1 MMAAFR
7 FPSAPL
13 PPPPNDDD
21 PDTSRLFMSS
31 LPPGRRERRLAL
43 ATVLVSAVIFAA
55 LAPFAPLPLAPGW
68 AFIPVYQSAIVVND
82 MVTAGLLLGQY
93 AILREKPLLVLAGGY
108 LFTAFMAGTHM
119 LTFPGLFAPRGLLG
133 AGEQTTAW
141 LYLFWHGGF
150 PLSVAAYA
158 LLRAASRG
166 RVAPAPQRR
175 AAIPVVLC
183 IAAAIGATV
192 ALALL
197 ATAGHDLL
205 PRIMSGNRMTA
216 TMTNAITVVWG
227 LNLVALVLMWRQR
240 RRHSVLDLWVMTV
253 LVAWLF
259 DIALSSMLNHG
270 RFDLGFYA
278 GRAYGLVASGVVL
291 FAMLFENGRLHAQTV
306 RALAGARYQHLLVAQ
321 KSAQLNEANER
332 LEQRVAARTA
342 QLSASNRDLRREVE
356 ERVRAERALQASREE
371 LREIAAISA
380 SAREAE
386 QRRIA
391 RELHDE
397 LAQTLATLK
406 NDLEW
411 LIDRVPQD
419 DASLARKIAAMHA
432 LARGAVAATRRI
444 ASDLRPLMLDDL
456 GFAAAM
462 QWLVEDFRHRHGI
475 ACALHVEPPE
485 LQLDEPYATAVFR
498 IAQEALANVARH
510 AAASHANVELVCG
523 GEAIALTIR
532 DDGAGFDPAVPR
544 KSSSFGLV
552 GLRER
557 AYLVGGTLRIAT
569 TLGEGTTV
577 EVEIPRVPTPVAVAH
592 GGDGDSR
599 INR

>member
-1 MMAAFR
+1 MTAAFHL
-7 FPSAPL
+7 PSS
-13 PPPPNDDD
+13 PPDDD
-21 PDTSRLFMSS
+21 TSDASRLFMSS

-55 LAPFAPLPLAPGW
+55 LAPFAGRPLAPGW

-108 LFTAFMAGTHM
+108 LFTGFMAGTHM
-119 LTFPGLFAPRGLLG
+119 LTFPGLFAPTGLLG
-133 AGEQTTAW
+133 AGDQTTAW

-150 PLSVAAYA
+150 PLAVAAYA
-158 LLRAASRG
+158 LLRAASPAAG
-166 RVAPAPQRR
+166 PIPAPQRR

-183 IAAAIGATV
+183 IAAALGATA

-205 PRIMSGNRMTA
+205 PRIMNGNRMAA
-216 TMTNAITVVWG
+216 TMTNAITIVWG
-227 LNLVALVLMWRQR
+227 LNLVALMLMWQRR

-259 DIALSSMLNHG
+259 DIALSAMLNHG
-270 RFDLGFYA
+270 RYDLGFYA

-306 RALAGARYQHLLVAQ
+306 RALAGARYQHLLVVQ
-321 KSAQLNEANER
+321 KSAQLNDANER

-419 DASLARKIAAMHA
+419 DALLARKIAAMHT

-475 ACALHVEPPE
+475 ECALHVDPPE

-510 AAASHANVELVCG
+510 AAASHANVALVQANQ
-523 GEAIALTIR
+523 AIELTIR
-532 DDGAGFDPAVPR
+532 DDGAGFDPGVPR
-544 KSSSFGLV
+544 KSGSFGLV

-577 EVEIPRVPTPVAVAH
+577 EVEIPLSPAPAAVAH
-592 GGDGDSR
+592 GGNGGSR
-599 INR
+599 IDR

>member
-1 MMAAFR
+1 MTAAIR
-7 FPSAPL
+7 FPPT
-13 PPPPNDDD
+13 PPDDAD
-21 PDTSRLFMSS
+21 PDTSHLFMSS
-31 LPPGRRERRLAL
+31 LPPGRRERRLAI
-43 ATVLVSAVIFAA
+43 AAVLVSAVIFAA
-55 LAPFAPLPLAPGW
+55 LAPFAGMPLAQGW

-93 AILREKPLLVLAGGY
+93 AILREKSLLVLAGGY

-119 LTFPGLFAPRGLLG
+119 LTFPGLFAPTGLLG

-150 PLSVAAYA
+150 PLAVAAYA
-158 LLRAASRG
+158 LLRTVSRA
-166 RVAPAPQRR
+166 RPIPAPQRR
-175 AAIPVVLC
+175 AAIPVALC
-183 IAAAIGATV
+183 IAVAVGATV
-192 ALALL
+192 ALTVL

-205 PRIMSGNRMTA
+205 PRIMHGNRMA
-216 TMTNAITVVWG
+216 APMTYAITVVWG
-227 LNLVALVLMWRQR
+227 LNLVALMLMWRQR
-240 RRHSVLDLWVMTV
+240 RDHSELDLWVMTV

-278 GRAYGLVASGVVL
+278 GRAYGLVASAVVL
-291 FAMLFENGRLHAQTV
+291 SAMLFENGRLHAQTV

-321 KSAQLNEANER
+321 KSEQLNDANER

-380 SAREAE
+380 TAREAE

-411 LIDRVPQD
+411 LVDHVPQD
-419 DASLARKIAAMHA
+419 DARLARKIATMHTM
-432 LARGAVAATRRI
+432 ARGAVAATRRI

-475 ACALHVEPPE
+475 ACELHVEPPE
-485 LQLDEPYATAVFR
+485 LLLDEPYATAVFR

-510 AAASHANVELVCG
+510 AAASNADVDLVHRDD
-523 GEAIALTIR
+523 AIALTIR
-532 DDGAGFDPAVPR
+532 DDGAGFDPGAPR
-544 KSSSFGLV
+544 KSGSFGLV

-557 AYLVGGTLRIAT
+557 AYLVGGTLQITT

-577 EVEIPRVPTPVAVAH
+577 EVDIPLPHAPVAVAH
-592 GGDGDSR
+592 GGDGVSR
-599 INR
+599 G

>member
-1 MMAAFR
+1 MTAAFR
-7 FPSAPL
+7 VPPSS
-13 PPPPNDDD
+13 PPSPPDDD
-21 PDTSRLFMSS
+21 DTDASRLFMSS

-43 ATVLVSAVIFAA
+43 ATVLISAVIFAA
-55 LAPFAPLPLAPGW
+55 LAPFAGRPLAPGW

-93 AILREKPLLVLAGGY
+93 AILRQRPLLVLAGGY
-108 LFTAFMAGTHM
+108 LFTGFMAGTHM
-119 LTFPGLFAPRGLLG
+119 LTFPGLFAPTGLLG
-133 AGEQTTAW
+133 AGDQTTAW
-141 LYLFWHGGF
+141 LYVFWHSGF
-150 PLSVAAYA
+150 PLAVAAYA
-158 LLRAASRG
+158 LLRAKSR
-166 RVAPAPQRR
+166 APGPIPGPQRR
-175 AAIPVVLC
+175 AAIPIGLC
-183 IAAAIGATV
+183 IAAAVGATV

-205 PRIMSGNRMTA
+205 PRIMNGNRMAA

-227 LNLVALVLMWRQR
+227 LNLIALMLMWQRR

-270 RFDLGFYA
+270 RYDLGFYA

-306 RALAGARYQHLLVAQ
+306 RALAGARYQHLLVVQ
-321 KSAQLNEANER
+321 KSAQLNDANER

-356 ERVRAERALQASREE
+356 DRVRAERALQASREE

-411 LIDRVPQD
+411 LIDRVPPD
-419 DASLARKIAAMHA
+419 DALLARKIAAMHA

-475 ACALHVEPPE
+475 DCTLHVDPPE
-485 LQLDEPYATAVFR
+485 LQLAEPYATAVFR

-510 AAASHANVELVCG
+510 AAASHASVELVHASN
-523 GEAIALTIR
+523 AIELTIR
-532 DDGAGFDPAVPR
+532 DDGTGFDPGVPR
-544 KSSSFGLV
+544 KSGSFGLV

-577 EVEIPRVPTPVAVAH
+577 EVEIPLSPAPVTVAH
-592 GGDGDSR
+592 GGDGGSR
-599 INR
+599 G

>member
-1 MMAAFR
+1 MMAAFG
-7 FPSAPL
+7 FPPT
-13 PPPPNDDD
+13 PPDDTD
-21 PDTSRLFMSS
+21 PDASHLFMSS
-31 LPPGRRERRLAL
+31 LPPGRRERRLAF
-43 ATVLVSAVIFAA
+43 ATVIVSAMIFVA
-55 LAPFAPLPLAPGW
+55 LAPFAGMPLAPGW

-93 AILREKPLLVLAGGY
+93 AILREKSLLVLAGGY
-108 LFTAFMAGTHM
+108 LFTGFMAGTHM
-119 LTFPGLFAPRGLLG
+119 LTFPGLFAPTGLLG

-150 PLSVAAYA
+150 PLAVAAYA
-158 LLRAASRG
+158 LLRTASRA
-166 RVAPAPQRR
+166 RPIPAPQRH
-175 AAIPVVLC
+175 AAIPVVRC
-183 IAAAIGATV
+183 IAGAVGATV
-192 ALALL
+192 ALAVL

-205 PRIMSGNRMTA
+205 PRIMHGNRMAA

-227 LNLVALVLMWRQR
+227 LNLIALMLMWRKR

-278 GRAYGLVASGVVL
+278 GRAYGLVASAVVL

-306 RALAGARYQHLLVAQ
+306 RALAGARHQHLLIAQ
-321 KSAQLNEANER
+321 KSAQLNDANER

-380 SAREAE
+380 TAREAE

-397 LAQTLATLK
+397 LAQTLAALK

-411 LIDRVPQD
+411 LIDQVPQD
-419 DASLARKIAAMHA
+419 DAPLARKIAAMHTM
-432 LARGAVAATRRI
+432 ARGAVAATRRI

-510 AAASHANVELVCG
+510 AAASHADVDLVHRDD
-523 GEAIALTIR
+523 AIALTIR
-532 DDGAGFDPAVPR
+532 DDGAGFDPGVPR

-557 AYLVGGTLRIAT
+557 AYLVGGTLQITT

-577 EVEIPRVPTPVAVAH
+577 EVDIALPHAPVVIAPD
-592 GGDGDSR
+592 GDGTSR
-599 INR
+599 G

>member
-1 MMAAFR
+1 MMVAFR
-7 FPSAPL
+7 MREPAAAA
-13 PPPPNDDD
+13 DDD
-21 PDTSRLFMSS
+21 APQPSHMFMSS

-43 ATVLVSAVIFAA
+43 ATVLVSVAIFVA
-55 LAPFAPLPLAPGW
+55 LAPFARMQLPRVWG
-68 AFIPVYQSAIVVND
+68 FIPVYQSAIVVSD
-82 MVTAGLLLGQY
+82 IVTAGLLLGQF
-93 AILREKPLLVLAGGY
+93 AILREKSLLALAGGY
-108 LFTAFMAGTHM
+108 LFTGFMAGTHM
-119 LTFPGLFAPRGLLG
+119 LTFPGLFAPTGLLG

-150 PLSVAAYA
+150 PLALGVYA
-158 LLRAASRG
+158 LLRAASRT
-166 RVAPAPQRR
+166 RSPSLQRRR
-175 AAIPVVLC
+175 AAVPVLLC
-183 IAAAIGATV
+183 IALTAGATA

-205 PRIMSGNRMTA
+205 PRIMDGNRMTA
-216 TMTNAITVVWG
+216 TMTNAIAVVWG
-227 LNLVALVLMWRQR
+227 LNLAALVLLWRQR
-240 RRHSVLDLWVMTV
+240 RRHSVLDLWLMIV

-278 GRAYGLVASGVVL
+278 GRTYGLVASAVVL
-291 FAMLFENGRLHAQTV
+291 FALLFENGRLHAQTV
-306 RALAGARYQHLLVAQ
+306 RALAGARYQHLLVVQ
-321 KSAQLNEANER
+321 KSAQLNDANER

-371 LREIAAISA
+371 LREIAAMSA

-411 LIDRVPQD
+411 LLDHVPQE
-419 DASLARKIAAMHA
+419 DATLARKIGAMHA
-432 LARGAVAATRRI
+432 LARGAVTATRRI

-462 QWLVEDFRHRHGI
+462 QWLVEDFQRRHGV
-475 ACALHVEPPE
+475 ACGLRVEPGE

-510 AAASHANVELVCG
+510 AAASSASVALAYRDETLV
-523 GEAIALTIR
+523 LTIR
-532 DDGAGFDPAVPR
+532 DDGAGFDPGAPR
-544 KSSSFGLV
+544 KSASFGLV

-557 AYLVGGTLRIAT
+557 AYLVGGTLRIDT

-577 EVEIPRVPTPVAVAH
+577 EVEVPVAAAHVAIAYDARH
-592 GGDGDSR
+592 AAR
-599 INR
+599 TQE

>member
-7 FPSAPL
+7 VPSA

-141 LYLFWHGGF
+141 LYLFWHGGC
-150 PLSVAAYA
+150 PRTVAAYA
-158 LLRAASRG
+158 RLRAAARG
-166 RVAPAPQRR
+166 RPAPAPQRR

-183 IAAAIGATV
+183 VAAAIGATV

-577 EVEIPRVPTPVAVAH
+577 EVEIPRVPAPVAVAH
-592 GGDGDSR
+592 GGDGNSR

>member
-1 MMAAFR
+1 MTAALR
-7 FPSAPL
+7 FPPAP
-13 PPPPNDDD
+13 PDDDD
-21 PDTSRLFMSS
+21 PDASHLFMSS

-55 LAPFAPLPLAPGW
+55 LAPFAGRPLAPGGG
-68 AFIPVYQSAIVVND
+68 FIPVYQSAIVVND

-93 AILREKPLLVLAGGY
+93 AILRDKSLLVLAGGY
-108 LFTAFMAGTHM
+108 LFTGFMAGTHM
-119 LTFPGLFAPRGLLG
+119 LTFPGLFATAGLLG
-133 AGEQTTAW
+133 AGDQTTAW
-141 LYLFWHGGF
+141 LYLFWHSGF
-150 PLSVAAYA
+150 PLTVAAYA
-158 LLRAASRG
+158 LLRTTPPPI
-166 RVAPAPQRR
+166 PAPRHR
-175 AAIPVVLC
+175 TAMPMMLC
-183 IAAAIGATV
+183 IAAAAAATV
-192 ALALL
+192 ALALF
-197 ATAGHDLL
+197 ATAGHAWL
-205 PRIMSGNRMTA
+205 PRIMNGNRMA
-216 TMTNAITVVWG
+216 APMANAISVVWG
-227 LNLVALVLMWRQR
+227 LNLIALLLMWQRR

-259 DIALSSMLNHG
+259 DIALSSILNQG
-270 RFDLGFYA
+270 RYDLGFYA

-306 RALAGARYQHLLVAQ
+306 RALAGARYQHLLVVQ
-321 KSAQLNEANER
+321 KSAQLNDANER

-411 LIDRVPQD
+411 LLDRVPQD
-419 DASLARKIAAMHA
+419 DALLARKIAAMHG
-432 LARGAVAATRRI
+432 LARDAVAATRRI

-462 QWLVEDFRHRHGI
+462 QWLVEDFRRRHGI
-475 ACALHVEPPE
+475 DCALHVDPPE

-510 AAASHANVELVCG
+510 AAASHASVALACG
-523 GEAIALTIR
+523 RRAIALTIR
-532 DDGAGFDPAVPR
+532 DDGTGFDPRLPR
-544 KSSSFGLV
+544 KSGSFGLV

-569 TLGEGTTV
+569 TLGEGTTID
-577 EVEIPRVPTPVAVAH
+577 VEIPLPHVPVAAAPR
-592 GGDGDSR
+592 GDGRARVD
-599 INR
+599 

>member
-7 FPSAPL
+7 FPPA
-13 PPPPNDDD
+13 PPPSDNDD

-55 LAPFAPLPLAPGW
+55 LAPFAAMPLAPGW

-119 LTFPGLFAPRGLLG
+119 LTFPGLFAPTGLLG

-158 LLRAASRG
+158 LLRTTSRG
-166 RVAPAPQRR
+166 HPAPAPASQRR
-175 AAIPVVLC
+175 AVIPVGLC
-183 IAAAIGATV
+183 IAAAIGATA
-192 ALALL
+192 ALALF

-216 TMTNAITVVWG
+216 TMTKAITVVWG
-227 LNLVALVLMWRQR
+227 LNLVALMLMWRQR
-240 RRHSVLDLWVMTV
+240 CRHSVLDLWVMTV

-306 RALAGARYQHLLVAQ
+306 RALAGARFQHLLVVQ
-321 KSAQLNEANER
+321 KSAQLNDANER

-397 LAQTLATLK
+397 LAQSLAALK

-419 DASLARKIAAMHA
+419 DASLARKIAAMHG
-432 LARGAVAATRRI
+432 LARGAVSATRRI

-475 ACALHVEPPE
+475 DCSLHVEPPE

-510 AAASHANVELVCG
+510 AAASHADVELVYG
-523 GEAIALTIR
+523 SEAIVLTIR

-544 KSSSFGLV
+544 KSASFGLV

-577 EVEIPRVPTPVAVAH
+577 EVEIPRAPAPVALAH
-592 GGDGDSR
+592 GGHESSR
-599 INR
+599 G

>member
-1 MMAAFR
+1 MTAAFR
-7 FPSAPL
+7 VPPS
-13 PPPPNDDD
+13 PPDDVPPDA
-21 PDTSRLFMSS
+21 SRLFMSS

-55 LAPFAPLPLAPGW
+55 LAPFAGRPLAPGG

-93 AILREKPLLVLAGGY
+93 AILRQRPLLVLAGGY
-108 LFTAFMAGTHM
+108 LFTGFMAGTHM
-119 LTFPGLFAPRGLLG
+119 LTFPGLFAPTGLLG
-133 AGEQTTAW
+133 ARDQTTAW

-150 PLSVAAYA
+150 PLAVAAYA
-158 LLRAASRG
+158 LLRATSRTTG
-166 RVAPAPQRR
+166 PTVAPQRR
-175 AAIPVVLC
+175 AAIPVGLC
-183 IAAAIGATV
+183 IAAASGATA

-205 PRIMSGNRMTA
+205 PRIMDGNRMAA
-216 TMTNAITVVWG
+216 TMTNAITIVWG
-227 LNLVALVLMWRQR
+227 LNLVALMLMWQR
-240 RRHSVLDLWVMTV
+240 RRRQSVLDLWVMTV

-306 RALAGARYQHLLVAQ
+306 RALAGARFQHRLVVQ
-321 KSAQLNEANER
+321 QSAQLNDANER

-356 ERVRAERALQASREE
+356 DRVRAERALQASREE

-411 LIDRVPQD
+411 LIDCVPQD
-419 DASLARKIAAMHA
+419 DAQLARKIAAMHA
-432 LARGAVAATRRI
+432 LARDAVAATRRI

-475 ACALHVEPPE
+475 DCALHVAPPA

-510 AAASHANVELVCG
+510 AAASHASVALVHANDTI
-523 GEAIALTIR
+523 ELTIR
-532 DDGAGFDPAVPR
+532 DDGAGFDPRAPR
-544 KSSSFGLV
+544 KSGSFGLV

-577 EVEIPRVPTPVAVAH
+577 EVEIPLSPAQVATAQ
-592 GGDGDSR
+592 GGVGGPR
-599 INR
+599 G